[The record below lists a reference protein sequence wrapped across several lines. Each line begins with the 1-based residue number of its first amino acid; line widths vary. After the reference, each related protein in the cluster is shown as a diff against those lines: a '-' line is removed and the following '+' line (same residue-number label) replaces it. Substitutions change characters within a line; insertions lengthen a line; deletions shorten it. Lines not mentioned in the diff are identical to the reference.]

1 MSCLVS
7 DREDS
12 ILLKTAIFHVLADV
26 ACGCIKLESVGYDE
40 APTVHWDTRRLVQNG
55 IFIDKVLIGVNYYS

>member
-26 ACGCIKLESVGYDE
+26 ACGCIKLGSVGYDE
-40 APTVHWDTRRLVQNG
+40 APTVH
-55 IFIDKVLIGVNYYS
+55 